1 MDVKDHNAIK
11 VCSSTEELSSNG
23 CLNVPPLTSA
33 ACDPVVFEIVE
44 SSILLINLSPI
55 KMQRILMKR
64 IAHNLCKHG
73 S

>member
-1 MDVKDHNAIK
+1 MEDYNAIK
-11 VCSSTEELSSNG
+11 VHSSTEELSSNA

-55 KMQRILMKR
+55 EMQRILVKR
-64 IAHNLCKHG
+64 IALNLHKHG